1 MKYPP
6 MIEPGSPVSAC
17 QRSAAVIVAVGTGT
31 TNTLAFCG
39 RCNAAKVADQP
50 AGSGIGLAAGRGSG
64 SSGRQAT
71 TATAV
76 ATAPAHRAAALRAP
90 ADHALARSSENA
102 SSAAAA
108 PSATIDSLLGSA
120 VPITGT
126 DSSQCQ
132 GSVMPGSVVPPTS
145 G

>member
-50 AGSGIGLAAGRGSG
+50 AGSGIGLAAGSGSG

-76 ATAPAHRAAALRAP
+76 ATAPAQRAP
-90 ADHALARSSENA
+90 ADHAFARSSENA

-132 GSVMPGSVVPPTS
+132 GSVMPG
-145 G
+145 